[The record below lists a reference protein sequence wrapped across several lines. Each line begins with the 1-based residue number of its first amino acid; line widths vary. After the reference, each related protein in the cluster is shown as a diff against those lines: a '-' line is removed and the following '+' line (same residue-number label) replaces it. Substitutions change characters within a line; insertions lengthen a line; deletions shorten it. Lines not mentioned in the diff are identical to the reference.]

1 MSRLWGNYQMPAWK
15 NVRDVVLFF
24 SGLAGVFYETV
35 ISVSERP
42 TLLLM
47 FAAMMGL
54 PAFLRTDE
62 KPPPREEGL
71 EMMRQSIEDE
81 KSRGPRG

>member
-1 MSRLWGNYQMPAWK
+1 MPAWK
-15 NVRDVVLFF
+15 NVRDIMLFF
-24 SGLAGVFYETV
+24 CGLAGVFYETV
-35 ISVSERP
+35 LSTVERP

-62 KPPPREEGL
+62 KPPPPDSREKGMDL
-71 EMMRQSIEDE
+71 MRQALEDE
-81 KSRGPRG
+81 KRGGS

>member
-1 MSRLWGNYQMPAWK
+1 MPSWK
-15 NVRDVVLFF
+15 SVRDILLFF
-24 SGLAGVFYETV
+24 SGLSGVFYETV
-35 ISVSERP
+35 LSTSERP

-62 KPPPREEGL
+62 KPPPDPREEG
-71 EMMRQSIEDE
+71 IELMKKAIEQE
-81 KSRGPRG
+81 KEGD

>member
-1 MSRLWGNYQMPAWK
+1 M
-15 NVRDVVLFF
+15 RDVVLFF

-35 ISVSERP
+35 LSVSERP

-62 KPPPREEGL
+62 KTTKDPKETGTELMRRAIEE
-71 EMMRQSIEDE
+71 E
-81 KSRGPRG
+81 KGG

>member
-1 MSRLWGNYQMPAWK
+1 MPAWK
-15 NVRDVVLFF
+15 NIRDIVLFF

-62 KPPPREEGL
+62 KPDKKDEGVDL
-71 EMMRQSIEDE
+71 MRRAIDDE
-81 KSRGPRG
+81 KSR

>member
-1 MSRLWGNYQMPAWK
+1 MSVRVPQWK
-15 NVRDVVLFF
+15 DLRDVVLFF
-24 SGLAGVFYETV
+24 AGLAGVFYETV

-62 KPPPREEGL
+62 KSPPPDSRDEGTEL
-71 EMMRQSIEDE
+71 MRQAIEDQ
-81 KSRGPRG
+81 KRRRGGR